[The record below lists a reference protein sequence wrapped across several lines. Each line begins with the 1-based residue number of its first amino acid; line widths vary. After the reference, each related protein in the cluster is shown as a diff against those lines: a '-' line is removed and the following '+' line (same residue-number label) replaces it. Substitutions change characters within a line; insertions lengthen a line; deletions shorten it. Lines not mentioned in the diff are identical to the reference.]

1 MKKFTKF
8 QKQIIGIIAV
18 LIVAALC
25 FGAYF
30 AFFSNKDSEALPS
43 FSFTEEE
50 LAAIRDFSGKAT
62 FSFVADKGKASDAEA
77 YMMRLAEGY
86 ASVNRNFNVGYG
98 VGSAPC
104 VLSTGGKEHIVDVKA
119 MFKTREDG
127 TPYASSVRAFF
138 NNILFG
144 KALVAETEALPG
156 YNLYGDKVNTAGLAY
171 IYDPVE
177 RADLKFVY
185 IKNQYDELTFIPLD
199 GSFYLT
205 DSIMDLDT
213 STTAT
218 MVAAVRAPVATNV
231 IELKY
236 KSEGEYAEQLKK
248 YGLDSEENAT
258 AIILIEDKEG
268 NASYIRVGKALTDG
282 TGFYAYCNGKKD
294 RIYVMQQSISNYILI
309 PKESFLIANF
319 GTPLK
324 ELTDVFSTIT
334 DIEIGVGEDEPIKA
348 VLMTDEDK
356 KNHPIN
362 YSWKITAPDRFISGD
377 YDYALPNYGNV
388 GDLLNALCALSSDEV
403 MAAEVTDEALEEYG
417 LKTPYRTYSWLY
429 KGETRCTVYFS
440 KATDDGYIYV
450 YSVKENVKDGKKDTI
465 GISRIKKTVFTY
477 LDYTALDYVDTKL
490 FTQYFDKLD
499 YMSFSRNGVDYSM
512 IFDKDDKGNV
522 TAARINGKEADLLS
536 CRNFYKNFIHCYV
549 LDEYPAE
556 GEKPKEL
563 LKVSA
568 TIGGKTTEISFG
580 RISNMKAYCLVNG
593 KSEYVMEYDL
603 LETLIDNV
611 DALIAGEVVK

>member
-1 MKKFTKF
+1 MKKLSKF
-8 QKQIIGIIAV
+8 QKQIIGIVSV
-18 LIVAALC
+18 LVVAALC

-30 AFFSNKDSEALPS
+30 IFFDKDEETKAS
-43 FSFTEEE
+43 FPFTEEE
-50 LAAIRDFSGKAT
+50 LTAIKGIGSKAT
-62 FSFVADKGKASDAEA
+62 FSFSAEKGKANDAEA

-86 ASVNRNFNVGYG
+86 ASVNGKVKVSYG

-104 VLSTGGKEHIVDVKA
+104 VLSAGGKEHTVDVKA
-119 MFKTREDG
+119 MFKYREDG

-138 NNILFG
+138 NEALFG
-144 KALVAETEALPG
+144 KAIVAETEALDG
-156 YNLYGDKVNTAGLAY
+156 YNLYGDKVNSAGLAY

-177 RADLKFVY
+177 RKDLKYVY
-185 IKNQYDELTFIPLD
+185 IKNQHDELTFIPLD

-218 MVAAVRAPVATNV
+218 MVAAVRAPVATS
-231 IELKY
+231 IIDLKY
-236 KSEGEYAEQLKK
+236 ENDKEFDELLKS
-248 YGLDSEENAT
+248 YGLDTEENAT
-258 AIILIEDKEG
+258 AIILIEDNKG

-309 PKESFLIANF
+309 PRESFLIANF

-324 ELTDVFSTIT
+324 ELTDVFSNIT
-334 DIEIGVGEDEPIKA
+334 DIEIGVGDGEPIKA
-348 VLMTDEDK
+348 VLMSEEEK

-377 YDYALPNYGNV
+377 YDYALPNYGNI

-403 MAAEVTDEALEEYG
+403 MAAEATEEALKEYG
-417 LKTPYRTYSWLY
+417 LETPYRTYSWLF
-429 KGETRCTVYFS
+429 KEETRCTIHFS
-440 KATDDGYIYV
+440 KPTEDGYIYV
-450 YSVKENVKDGKKDTI
+450 YSVKENVKENQKDTI
-465 GISRIKKTVFTY
+465 GIARIKKTAFTY

-490 FTQYFDKLD
+490 FTQYFDHLD
-499 YMSFSRNGVDYSM
+499 GMAFTRNGVDYTM
-512 IFDKDDKGNV
+512 TFVKDKEGAV
-522 TAARINGKEADLLS
+522 TSAKINGKEADLLS

-549 LDEYPAE
+549 LDEYVPE
-556 GEKPKEL
+556 GETPKEL
-563 LKVSA
+563 LKISA
-568 TIGGKTTEISFG
+568 TIKGKKTEISFG

-593 KSEYVMEYDL
+593 KSEYVMEYGL

-611 DALIAGEVVK
+611 DALIAGEVIK

>member
-1 MKKFTKF
+1 MKKLTKF
-8 QKQIIGIIAV
+8 QKQIIGIGAV
-18 LIVAALC
+18 LVVAALC

-30 AFFSNKDSEALPS
+30 IFFDKDSEAKPS
-43 FSFTEEE
+43 FSFTAEE
-50 LAAIRDFSGKAT
+50 LTAIKGLDERAT
-62 FSFVADKGKASDAEA
+62 FTFSAEKGKASAEES
-77 YMMRLAEGY
+77 YMMSLAEGY
-86 ASVNRNFNVGYG
+86 ASVNDKVKVVYG
-98 VGSAPC
+98 KGDDTC
-104 VLSTGGKEHIVDVKA
+104 VLSVNGKTVTVDVKTA
-119 MFKTREDG
+119 FKTRKDG
-127 TPYASSVRAFF
+127 TPYSTTVRALF
-138 NNILFG
+138 NEAMLG
-144 KALVAETEALPG
+144 KKIVDEYVALPG
-156 YNLYGDKVNTAGLAY
+156 YNLYGDMVNSAGLAY
-171 IYDPVE
+171 VYDPVE
-177 RADLKFVY
+177 RKDLKYVY
-185 IKNQYDELTFIPLD
+185 IKNRHDELTFIPLN
-199 GSFYLT
+199 GTFYLA

-218 MVAAVRAPVATNV
+218 MVAAVRAPVATDV

-236 KSEGEYAEQLKK
+236 KDDKEYAELLKT
-248 YGLDSEENAT
+248 YGLDSEESAT
-258 AIILIEDKEG
+258 AIILIEDNDG

-324 ELTDVFSTIT
+324 ELTDVFSSIT
-334 DIEIGVGEDEPIKA
+334 DIEIGVGDEEPIKA

-377 YDYALPNYGNV
+377 YDYALPNYGNM

-403 MAAEVTDEALEEYG
+403 MSAEVNEESLEKYG
-417 LKTPYRTYSWLY
+417 LKAPYRTYSWLY

-440 KATDDGYIYV
+440 NATEDGYIYV
-450 YSVKENVKDGKKDTI
+450 YSVKENVKEGTKDTI
-465 GISRIKKTVFTY
+465 GISRIKKTAFAY

-499 YMSFSRNGVDYSM
+499 SMSFSRGGVDYTM
-512 IFDKDDKGNV
+512 TFEKDKEGAV
-522 TAARINGKEADLLS
+522 TAAKINGRDADLLS

-549 LDEYPAE
+549 LDEYVTE

-563 LKVSA
+563 LKISA
-568 TIGGKTTEISFG
+568 TIGGKKTEISFG

-603 LETLIDNV
+603 LETLISNV
-611 DALIAGEVVK
+611 DALINGEVIK